1 MPHLSSHSELAWGH
15 KRLCL
20 LPQLEEVRF
29 NHFCRETL
37 ERPLR
42 KTGHTERRERGLK
55 HQRRST
61 PPAVFH
67 CSGPSTFCLNL
78 KDQYLYIWGFR
89 YFGFSPVFPPLSI
102 YLLLFTETTLSYS
115 QPHDLYFLSVKKKK
129 SPVSNWV
136 LFLTSEFGD
145 LFPPPF
151 FF

>member
-29 NHFCRETL
+29 NHFCRNF
-37 ERPLR
+37 R
-42 KTGHTERRERGLK
+42 KTFEKDRRTERRERGLK

-67 CSGPSTFCLNL
+67 CSGPSTFCINL
-78 KDQYLYIWGFR
+78 KDQYLYIWGSR

-115 QPHDLYFLSVKKKK
+115 QPHDLYFLSVKKK

-145 LFPPPF
+145 MVPPLFF
-151 FF
+151 